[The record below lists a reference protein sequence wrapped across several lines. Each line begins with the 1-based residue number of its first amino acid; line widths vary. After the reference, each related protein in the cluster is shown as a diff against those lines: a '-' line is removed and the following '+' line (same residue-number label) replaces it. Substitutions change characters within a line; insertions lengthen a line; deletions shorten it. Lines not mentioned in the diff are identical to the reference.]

1 MPAYVP
7 EYLKSKNRQTVFNM
21 FVKNM
26 TLSRAQIVQETEMSF
41 PTVSKAVDFLISRD
55 IVRESKETSLPAK
68 GPGRRRNQLVFNPA
82 AFYALTLA
90 FEGSSVEIG
99 IADLAGGIL
108 RFETR
113 PFANFTAKEKYDELA
128 DYLQAVLAELS
139 SPLLGIGIALPVDVD
154 SDTGRII
161 SAFNISGNDCQC
173 VEENFRY
180 LADKLGLA
188 CFIGNDVNLACRGE
202 NFARHCGENK
212 ENLCFLTLGS
222 GFGAGILLYG
232 QLWTGAGAHSGE
244 IGHILMQP
252 IDLNAPLEP
261 QITMLEDTINL
272 QAIHQKFGVMLSAE
286 PPADPAQKRA
296 IIRYLLPNLATAM
309 FNFEMTFDI
318 GNYVLS
324 GLIPHA
330 LGEDLRIQ
338 LEELVNHMLIS
349 KDRSIRLTSPQAE
362 HPTLIGAANLVFEK
376 TLLNELTV

>member
-7 EYLKSKNRQTVFNM
+7 EYLKSKNRQTVFNL
-21 FVKNM
+21 FVKNT

-41 PTVSKAVDFLISRD
+41 PTVSKAVDFLISRN
-55 IVRESKETSLPAK
+55 IVHESKEAVLPTK
-68 GPGRRRNQLVFNPA
+68 GPGRRRNQLVFNPE
-82 AFYALTLA
+82 AFCALTLA

-113 PFANFTAKEKYDELA
+113 PFANFTAREKYEELA
-128 DYLQAVLAELS
+128 DYLLGILEEIS
-139 SPLLGIGIALPVDVD
+139 SPVLGIGIALPVDVD
-154 SDTGRII
+154 SDTGSII
-161 SAFNISGNDCQC
+161 SAFNIGGNDCSRIGANIQ
-173 VEENFRY
+173 Y
-180 LADKLGLA
+180 MGDKLGLA
-188 CFIGNDVNLACRGE
+188 YFIGNDVNLACRGE

-222 GFGAGILLYG
+222 GFGAGMLLHG
-232 QLWTGAGAHSGE
+232 QLWTGAGSHSGE
-244 IGHILMQP
+244 IGHVLMQP

-272 QAIHQKFGVMLSAE
+272 QAVHRKFGVMLSEE
-286 PPADPAQKRA
+286 PPADPGQKQA
-296 IIRYLLPNLATAM
+296 IIRYLLPNLSTAV

-318 GNYVLS
+318 GSYVLS
-324 GLIPHA
+324 GLIPRT

-338 LEELVNHMLIS
+338 LQELVNHMLIS
-349 KDRSIRLTSPQAE
+349 KDRAIQITSPQAE